1 LLKNKQDEA
10 ITPIRLGQT
19 FIPGLFS
26 IDGYVDATN
35 RSPIDIGKLIL
46 QRLNPNQQTIVQYP
60 TEQISPSTAS
70 ASITRGRLAGAN
82 IHLLPLSPLTTPTAI
97 ENGRL
102 VWVSSALNF
111 DNSAED
117 DLSSDRAVD
126 YTRLRD
132 LLKAGQWKEADGET
146 AERMFEVMSRQEQ
159 GRLELED
166 IPIFPCTD
174 LRTID
179 QLWVK
184 YSKGRFGFS
193 VQKKIWQQC
202 GMPRENNVN
211 WEKFGKAV
219 GWRSSRGL
227 SKDEWIAYI
236 ELTFGT
242 LAPVGHLPAKITRK
256 AWMARVQSPYSLD
269 IQRTLGNISYFFG
282 GADVLMLL
290 LSRFEACKL

>member
-1 LLKNKQDEA
+1 M
-10 ITPIRLGQT
+10 PIRLDQT
-19 FIPGLFS
+19 VISGGLFS

-35 RSPIDIGKLIL
+35 RSSIEIGKLIL
-46 QRLNPNQQTIVQYP
+46 QRLNLNRQPAMESP
-60 TEQISPSTAS
+60 DEQLPPYTPS
-70 ASITRGRLAGAN
+70 ASIRKGRLAGTVT
-82 IHLLPLSPLTTPTAI
+82 HSLPLYPLTTPTSI
-97 ENGRL
+97 GKGRL
-102 VWVSSALNF
+102 AGGLSALNF
-111 DNSAED
+111 DNLVED
-117 DLSSDRAVD
+117 DLSSDRDVD

-146 AERMFEVMSRQEQ
+146 AERMFEVMGRQEQ

-166 IPIFPCTD
+166 IQNFPCTD

-184 YSKGRFGFS
+184 YSKGQFGFS

-202 GMPRENNVN
+202 GKPRENNFN
-211 WEKFGKAV
+211 WEEFGKAV
-219 GWRSSRGL
+219 GWRSSNGL

-242 LAPVGHLPAKITRK
+242 SAPVGHLPGRITRK
-256 AWMARVQSPYSLD
+256 AWMPRVQSSYSLD

-282 GADVLMLL
+282 GADVLVLL
-290 LSRFEACKL
+290 FSRLEACKL